1 MLFPRQC
8 CTDLSCLSSEFDED
22 LMKVFMEDMDEQ
34 DVMNLSIPSSSKAG
48 VFLSQ
53 LKSLIGS
60 DTGVH
65 SRQ

>member
-1 MLFPRQC
+1 
-8 CTDLSCLSSEFDED
+8 
-22 LMKVFMEDMDEQ
+22 MKVFMEDMDEQ
-34 DVMNLSIPSSSKAG
+34 DVMNLSSPSSSKAG